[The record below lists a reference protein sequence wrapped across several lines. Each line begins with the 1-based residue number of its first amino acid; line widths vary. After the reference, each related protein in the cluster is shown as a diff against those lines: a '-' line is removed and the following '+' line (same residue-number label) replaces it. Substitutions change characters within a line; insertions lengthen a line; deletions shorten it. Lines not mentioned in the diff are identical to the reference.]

1 MTLKTRIIMTVKF
14 THNLWVYFTKPLP
27 LNHIINIMYK
37 TYYKSDLP
45 HLAFTKEQ
53 FLVLVALIK
62 MVDGTGSATKL

>member
-1 MTLKTRIIMTVKF
+1 
-14 THNLWVYFTKPLP
+14 
-27 LNHIINIMYK
+27 MYK